1 MTDLPIG
8 RHARNRKLAGLP
20 IGMAGRAAVGL
31 ARKLAGAESGRVDA
45 EFEQKTA
52 AHIFRVLGELKG
64 GAMKLGQILS
74 VMEAAVPAEH
84 AGPYRDALTR
94 LQSSAAPMPTE
105 SMYRVVDHELGTRWR
120 ERFISFEEEPV
131 AAASIGQVHR
141 AIWSDG
147 RAVAVKVQYPGAD
160 QALRADIKP
169 LSTLAKWLA
178 KVMPTADVTAIVSE
192 IEESI
197 EAELDYRAEA
207 DNQRVLA
214 TAFAGHRGILVPPV
228 VASSPRVL
236 VTEWINGIALSDVI
250 RDGTA
255 EQRNSAGTLLT
266 EFLLAAP
273 ALAGLLHSD
282 PHPGNYKILDD
293 GRLGVL
299 DFGACGSFPGGL
311 PESWGSM
318 LSLARDERYE
328 DLVDALET
336 NDFVLPNR
344 DVTADEIADYLRPI
358 SDPLQQ
364 DTFHFTREW
373 LRNAAATAS
382 GMADRSSR
390 DTARSLD
397 LPPGHAMIVRV
408 MLGSIG
414 VLSQLDAEVSFSKIA
429 TEWLPGFSASAN

>member
-1 MTDLPIG
+1 MTDLPSG
-8 RHARNRKLAGLP
+8 RAARNRKLAGLP
-20 IGMAGRAAVGL
+20 IGIAGRAAVGL
-31 ARKLAGAESGRVDA
+31 ARKLGGADSDRIDE

-52 AHIFRVLGELKG
+52 AHVFKVLGELKG

-74 VMEAAVPAEH
+74 VMEAAVPTEH

-94 LQSSAAPMPTE
+94 LQSSAAPMPTA
-105 SMYRVVDHELGTRWR
+105 SMYRVLDRELGTRWR
-120 ERFISFEEEPV
+120 ERITSFEEEPI

-141 AIWSDG
+141 AVWSDG
-147 RAVAVKVQYPGAD
+147 RAVAVKVQYPGAGE
-160 QALRADIKP
+160 ALRADIKT

-178 KVMPTADVTAIVSE
+178 KVMPSADFTSIVSE
-192 IEESI
+192 IEECI
-197 EAELDYRAEA
+197 DAELDYRAEA

-214 TAFAGHRGILVPPV
+214 AAFAGHRDIFVPAV
-228 VASSPRVL
+228 VASSPKVL
-236 VTEWINGIALSDVI
+236 VTEWMDGTALSDVI
-250 RDGTA
+250 SDGTSR
-255 EQRNSAGTLLT
+255 QRNSAGELLT

-273 ALAGLLHSD
+273 ALAGLLHAD

-299 DFGACGSFPGGL
+299 DFGACGAFPGGL
-311 PESWGSM
+311 PESWGWM
-318 LSLARDERYE
+318 LRLARDEKYE

-336 NDFVLPNR
+336 NDFLLPNR

-364 DTFHFTREW
+364 ETFHFTREW
-373 LRNAAATAS
+373 LRTAAATAS
-382 GMADRSSR
+382 GMADRTSR

-408 MLGSIG
+408 MLGAIG
-414 VLSQLDAEVSFSKIA
+414 VLSQLDAEVSLSGIA
-429 TEWLPGFSASAN
+429 AEWLPGFSTSAN